1 MADHRTPGNDRHRPA
16 DTASLSDRLSHED
29 TSRLNDRLRPDD
41 RPGLGDRLRPDDSA
55 PVYVISVAAQIAGL
69 HPQTLR
75 QYDRLGLVSPDRTGG
90 RNRLY
95 SLHDIERLREV
106 SRLSADGVN
115 LAGIQR
121 ILTLT
126 SEVDTLRAQLGT
138 LLAEV
143 QRLRPSLGMRS
154 SDEPSTALVV
164 WRPRP
169 ADRDRTR

>member
-1 MADHRTPGNDRHRPA
+1 MSDESTPHV
-16 DTASLSDRLSHED
+16 E
-29 TSRLNDRLRPDD
+29 DRLRPDD
-41 RPGLGDRLRPDDSA
+41 A
-55 PVYVISVAAQIAGL
+55 TPVYVISVAAQIAGL

-95 SLHDIERLREV
+95 SLRDIARLREV
-106 SRLSADGVN
+106 SRLSAEGVN

-121 ILTLT
+121 ILELE
-126 SEVDTLRAQLGT
+126 SDNERLRAQLGV

-143 QRLRPSLGMRS
+143 QRLRPGIGARPQLPS
-154 SDEPSTALVV
+154 SEPSTALVV

-169 ADRDRTR
+169 ADRDTARRSRPR

>member
-1 MADHRTPGNDRHRPA
+1 MTD
-16 DTASLSDRLSHED
+16 
-29 TSRLNDRLRPDD
+29 DRLRPDD
-41 RPGLGDRLRPDDSA
+41 TT
-55 PVYVISVAAQIAGL
+55 PVYAISVAAQIAGL

-95 SLHDIERLREV
+95 SLRDIERLREV
-106 SRLSADGVN
+106 SRLSSDGVN

-121 ILTLT
+121 ILELQ
-126 SEVDTLRAQLGT
+126 SEVEMLRSQLGT

-143 QRLRPSLGMRS
+143 QRLRPSLAARQGS
-154 SDEPSTALVV
+154 EPSTALVV